1 LKTIKFSK
9 LLAILNSILENFGYM
24 KRSLLL
30 NSIIL
35 LMLLVYLSASAYA
48 LEPDGILGTYWSPD
62 KNGKIE
68 IYNVGDKYYGK
79 IIWGTK
85 SGKDI
90 HNPDPALRDR
100 EVIGMVILNDFVY
113 DGNDTWKDGTIY
125 DPQTGKTYNSRM
137 TLDEQGNLQVRGY
150 IGIPLIG
157 RTETFTRI
165 E

>member
-1 LKTIKFSK
+1 MTINQKFF
-9 LLAILNSILENFGYM
+9 ILIF
-24 KRSLLL
+24 
-30 NSIIL
+30 IIAL
-35 LMLLVYLSASAYA
+35 PFSVFASD
-48 LEPDGILGTYWSPD
+48 PDGIVGTFWSPD

-68 IYNVGDKYYGK
+68 IYKVGEKYFGK

-100 EVIGMVILNDFVY
+100 EVIGMVILHDFVY
-113 DGNDTWKDGTIY
+113 DGRDTWKDGTIY
-125 DPQTGKTYNSRM
+125 DPQTGKTYKSKM
-137 TLDEQGNLQVRGY
+137 TLDDQGDLRVRGY